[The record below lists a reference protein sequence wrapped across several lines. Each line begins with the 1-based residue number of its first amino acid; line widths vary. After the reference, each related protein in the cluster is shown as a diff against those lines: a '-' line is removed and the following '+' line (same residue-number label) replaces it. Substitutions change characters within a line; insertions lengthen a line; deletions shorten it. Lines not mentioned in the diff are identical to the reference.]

1 MKTTILIV
9 DDNAGLRETFG
20 AALGANYETRLA
32 ATSGE
37 AKAHLEDGEVDLAL
51 LDLHLQP
58 RGHDRSGFE
67 ILKWIRSELAR
78 PLSVIM
84 FTVEEDIAT
93 VVEAMKLGADDYLSK
108 NCSDDELLVKV
119 EKAIANLRAQRAQFV
134 AEQQGH
140 EERDHLIGE
149 APALKKIL
157 AYADKLA
164 DKDGPVL
171 ILGETGTGKELI
183 ARRLHEQSWRKKHQ
197 QPLVAINCAVIPE
210 NLAESELFGHE
221 RGAYSGAQQRRIGKF
236 ELAEQGT
243 IFLDELDCLPLE
255 LQAKLL
261 RALDGRV
268 FERLGGN
275 HQIKLRAR
283 MVAAAKND
291 LPQAVAAGN
300 LRPDLYYRLNGVTL
314 ELPPLRNRPEDIP
327 LLANYFLKKFNR
339 KNGLTIETIEEPAMQ
354 ALMAYRWPG
363 NIRELRRE
371 LEHIFDLAEPGTR
384 RIQLD
389 MLSENIRR
397 AAGAASK
404 SLLAQTN
411 EPLTLHQAKSLLQR
425 QMVDAAM
432 REANGKVTKAAEM
445 LGLTRRG
452 LQKILAR
459 YGKRSD
465 DGEADP
471 ATAPA

>member
-20 AALGANYETRLA
+20 AALSKKYEARLA
-32 ATSGE
+32 ATIEE
-37 AKAHLEDGEVDLAL
+37 AKAQLEDGEVDLAL

-67 ILKWIRSELAR
+67 ILKWIRTELAR

-108 NCSDDELLVKV
+108 NCSDEELLVKV
-119 EKAIANLRAQRAQFV
+119 EKAVANLRAQRAQFV
-134 AEQQGH
+134 AEQQSH
-140 EERDHLIGE
+140 DERDRIIGE

-157 AYADKLA
+157 AQTDKLA
-164 DKDGPVL
+164 DKEGPVL

-197 QPLVAINCAVIPE
+197 QPFVAINCAVIPE

-221 RGAYSGAQQRRIGKF
+221 RGAFSGAQQRRIGKF

-243 IFLDELDCLPLE
+243 IFLDELDCLPFE
-255 LQAKLL
+255 LQAKFL
-261 RALDGRV
+261 RALEDRV

-275 HQIKLRAR
+275 RQIRLRAR
-283 MVAAAKND
+283 VVAAAKND
-291 LPQAVAAGN
+291 LPQAVEAGN

-327 LLANYFLKKFNR
+327 SLADYFLKKFNR
-339 KNGLTIETIEEPAMQ
+339 KNGLTIEAVEEPAMQ
-354 ALMAYRWPG
+354 ALVAYRWPG

-371 LEHIFDLAEPGTR
+371 LERVFDLAEPGTR

-389 MLSENIRR
+389 MLSENIRQ
-397 AAGAASK
+397 AAGAASQPLLVQK
-404 SLLAQTN
+404 SKT
-411 EPLTLHQAKSLLQR
+411 LTLHQAKSLLQR
-425 QMVDAAM
+425 QMVDEALRQADGNITRAA
-432 REANGKVTKAAEM
+432 KM

-452 LQKILAR
+452 LQKILSR
-459 YGKRSD
+459 QGKKID
-465 DGEADP
+465 DGEA
-471 ATAPA
+471 APA

>member
-20 AALGANYETRLA
+20 AALSTKYETRLA
-32 ATSGE
+32 ATLDE
-37 AKAHLEDGEVDLAL
+37 AKAQLEDGEVDLAL

-58 RGHDRSGFE
+58 GGHDRSGFE
-67 ILKWIRSELAR
+67 ILKWIRKELAR
-78 PLSVIM
+78 PISVIM
-84 FTVEEDIAT
+84 FTVEDDIST

-108 NCSDDELLVKV
+108 NCSDEELLVKV

-140 EERDHLIGE
+140 EEKDRLIGN
-149 APALKKIL
+149 APVLKKIL
-157 AYADKLA
+157 AQVDKLA

-197 QPLVAINCAVIPE
+197 QPLVAINCATIPE
-210 NLAESELFGHE
+210 SIAESELFGHE
-221 RGAYSGAQQRRIGKF
+221 RGTFTGAQQRRVGKF

-255 LQAKLL
+255 LQAKFL
-261 RALDGRV
+261 RALEDRV

-275 HQIKLRAR
+275 RQIKLRAR
-283 MVAAAKND
+283 VVAAAKNN
-291 LPQAVAAGN
+291 LPQAVEAGK

-327 LLANYFLKKFNR
+327 LLTDYFLKRFNR
-339 KNGLTIETIEEPAMQ
+339 KNGLTIETIEESAMQ
-354 ALMAYRWPG
+354 ALLAYRWPG

-371 LEHIFDLAEPGTR
+371 LERIFDLAEPGTR
-384 RIQLD
+384 HIQLD
-389 MLSENIRR
+389 MLSESIRQ
-397 AAGAASK
+397 AAGAAS
-404 SLLAQTN
+404 QTRLVQKN
-411 EPLTLHQAKSLLQR
+411 EELTLHQAKSLLQR
-425 QMVDAAM
+425 QMIDAAM
-432 REANGKVTKAAEM
+432 RQANDNITKAAEK
-445 LGLTRRG
+445 LGVTRRG
-452 LQKILAR
+452 LQKILSR
-459 YGKRSD
+459 QGKKID
-465 DGEADP
+465 DGER
-471 ATAPA
+471 